1 MGLEVLVL
9 GVISGL
15 RPATSQAAVFA
26 LLRAPAAARSL
37 LAFSVA
43 GLIASITV
51 GLIVVLAFGGAGSL
65 VGRST
70 FSGRVR
76 PARRGGLARLR
87 GRHRARRAAARR
99 ERERPHARA
108 TSALA
113 ERLRQPS
120 AATAAARRGRAPT
133 SRA

>member
-26 LLRAPAAARSL
+26 LLRSPAAARSL

-43 GLIASITV
+43 GLIASITI
-51 GLIVVLAFGGAGSL
+51 GLIVILAFGGAGSV

-70 FSGRVR
+70 FSAVFDLLAGVAALGFAAGVARGGL
-76 PARRGGLARLR
+76 PRRGGGSNSH
-87 GRHRARRAAARR
+87 GRPPRSPSGCATPRPRRPRSPGSPR
-99 ERERPHARA
+99 
-108 TSALA
+108 
-113 ERLRQPS
+113 
-120 AATAAARRGRAPT
+120 T